1 MGEGVGSE
9 KLDSWGRRRT
19 RCWTVGGRC
28 GRQELEEELDMWRSK
43 ASEGEVVAGQKG
55 EGVVAGAG
63 NVGVEG
69 EVGAGQVGK
78 EFEDVLDM

>member
-1 MGEGVGSE
+1 M
-9 KLDSWGRRRT
+9 
-19 RCWTVGGRC
+19 
-28 GRQELEEELDMWRSK
+28 DMWRSK